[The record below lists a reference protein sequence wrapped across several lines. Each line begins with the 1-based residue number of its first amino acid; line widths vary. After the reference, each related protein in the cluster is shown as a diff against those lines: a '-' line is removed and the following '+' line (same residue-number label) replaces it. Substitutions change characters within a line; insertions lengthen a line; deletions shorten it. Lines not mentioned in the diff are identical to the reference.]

1 MFRVYYI
8 LVFLLKHAT
17 DHGLDKKKTYRDQNR
32 DLNRLPCKF
41 SPHVTF
47 QTILFMSTCY
57 ALLGFLERIPTGSAL
72 KGFETRCEQL
82 AVEGFAFSE
91 VGSLVRQCFGIDVK
105 RRTRNRR

>member
-1 MFRVYYI
+1 MAWI
-8 LVFLLKHAT
+8 
-17 DHGLDKKKTYRDQNR
+17 KKKHIGIKIEI
-32 DLNRLPCKF
+32 LIACP
-41 SPHVTF
+41 PHVTF

-82 AVEGFAFSE
+82 AVEGFAFSQ